1 MHDEHFVTKGDSYM
15 LDVNLLGT
23 GGMVPLPGRYL
34 TSLAVR
40 YAGETMIVDCG
51 EGTQMAA
58 REAGIS
64 LGKIGVICITHFHA
78 DHIAGLPGL
87 LLTIGNAER
96 TEPLTIIGPKHI
108 GHVADCLRIIAPQ
121 LPYEI
126 KYVETDG
133 GQVYKLDSLIIS
145 AQAVKHRIPCFAYK
159 FQLSRAGKFN
169 AQKASEREIP
179 VRYWSLLQR
188 GQTVEL
194 DGQILDPSQ
203 FTGAPRRGLKICYAT
218 DLRPSQALVDFA
230 RDADLFI
237 CEGMYGD
244 PELQSKARE
253 RYHSVFSEAAAM
265 AKQADVR
272 ELWLTHFSPSMP
284 KPQEYLHIA
293 REIFSN
299 THIDKKSAQ
308 LRFEDK

>member
-1 MHDEHFVTKGDSYM
+1 M

-40 YAGETMIVDCG
+40 YAGQTMIVDCG

-64 LGKIGVICITHFHA
+64 LGKISVICITHFHA

-126 KYVETDG
+126 KYVETNG
-133 GQVYKLDSLIIS
+133 GQVYEFDTLVIS
-145 AQAVKHRIPCFAYK
+145 AHAVKHRIPCFAYK
-159 FQLSRAGKFN
+159 FDLPRAGRFN
-169 AQKASEREIP
+169 ADKAKEREIP
-179 VRYWSLLQR
+179 VRYWSLLQHGR
-188 GQTVEL
+188 TVEFE
-194 DGQILDPSQ
+194 GQMLDPSE

-218 DLRPSQALVDFA
+218 DLRPSDALVDFA
-230 RDADLFI
+230 RDADLFV

-244 PELQSKARE
+244 PELRNKARE
-253 RYHSVFSEAAAM
+253 RYHCVFSEAATM
-265 AKQADVR
+265 AKQAEVR
-272 ELWLTHFSPSMP
+272 ELWLTHFSPAMP

-299 THIDKKSAQ
+299 VHIDKKSTE